1 MASLPIRLIVGLGNP
16 GQQYE
21 STRHNAGFWLADHYA
36 DDLKTRFTLEAGFFG
51 QLARA
56 RHDGEAVYLLK
67 PVTYMNRSG
76 QSVGAVARFFKIEPE
91 QVLVLHDELDL
102 QPGDVKLKKGGGH
115 AGHNGL
121 RDIQAALGTSD
132 YWRMRLGIGHPRS
145 RGLEQGVADYV
156 LSMPAREDMPLI
168 DHEIDSARL
177 VLGALLDGDFAA
189 ASRRLAAARE
199 ARS

>member
-36 DDLKTRFTLEAGFFG
+36 DDLKTQFTLETGFFG

-56 RHDGEAVYLLK
+56 RHDGQAVYLLK
-67 PVTYMNRSG
+67 PATYMNRSG
-76 QSVGAVARFFKIEPE
+76 QSVGTVARFFKIESE

-102 QPGDVKLKKGGGH
+102 PPGDVKLKKGGGH

-121 RDIQAALGTSD
+121 RDIQTTLGTAD
-132 YWRMRLGIGHPRS
+132 YWRLRLGIGHPRD
-145 RGLEQGVADYV
+145 RGLAQGVADYV
-156 LSMPAREDMPLI
+156 LSMPGKEEMPLI
-168 DHEIDSARL
+168 DYEINSARQIL
-177 VLGALLDGDFAA
+177 ISLLDGDFAA
-189 ASRRLAAARE
+189 ASRRLAALRQA
-199 ARS
+199 SP

>member
-21 STRHNAGFWLADHYA
+21 STRHNAGFWVADHYA
-36 DDLKTRFTLEAGFFG
+36 DDLRAQFTLETGFFG

-67 PVTYMNRSG
+67 PATYMNRSG

-102 QPGDVKLKKGGGH
+102 APGDVKLKKGGGH

-121 RDIQAALGTSD
+121 RDIQAALGTAD
-132 YWRMRLGIGHPRS
+132 YWRLRLGIGHPRS
-145 RGLEQGVADYV
+145 RGLAQGVADYV
-156 LSMPAREDMPLI
+156 LSMPSKDDMPFI
-168 DHEIDSARL
+168 ENEINSARQIL
-177 VLGALLDGDFAA
+177 TALLDGDFAA

-199 ARS
+199 TRP